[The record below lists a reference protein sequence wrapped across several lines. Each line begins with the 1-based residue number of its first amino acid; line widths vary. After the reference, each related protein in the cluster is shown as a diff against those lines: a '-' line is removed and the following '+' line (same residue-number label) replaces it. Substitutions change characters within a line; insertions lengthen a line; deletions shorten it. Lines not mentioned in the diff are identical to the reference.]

1 MQDIVND
8 DVRATQSAVDTV
20 TDLVTRLGLPTHLR
34 EVGRRG

>member
-20 TDLVTRLGLPTHLR
+20 TDLVTRLSRHW
-34 EVGRRG
+34 